1 MTGRKEFRRV
11 VVGLDG
17 LANSRA
23 PDAFVCRL
31 RPPRGGRVTCVRV
44 VEPMRVP
51 SMPLLPGAMRAQ
63 IAGQAD
69 AVNRI
74 RRATARRQ
82 VEAVPATLRRPG
94 WRAAG
99 LVRNGLPLVGL
110 PAAVRAARADVLV
123 VGARGKGAVTHF
135 LLCSVAEAALK
146 HAPVDVLIVK

>member
-1 MTGRKEFRRV
+1 MSGRKEFRRV

-17 LANSRA
+17 SANSRRVA
-23 PDAFVCRL
+23 AFVCRL

-44 VEPMRVP
+44 VEPVRVP

-69 AVNRI
+69 AMNRI
-74 RRATARRQ
+74 RRATAQRQ
-82 VEAVPATLRRPG
+82 VEAAAATLRRAG

-99 LVRNGLPLVGL
+99 LVRTGLPLAGL
-110 PAAVRAARADVLV
+110 LAAVLLV

-135 LLCSVAEAALK
+135 LLGSVAEAALK
-146 HAPVDVLIVK
+146 HAPVEVLIVK

>member
-17 LANSRA
+17 LANSQA

-44 VEPMRVP
+44 VGPVRVP
-51 SMPLLPGAMRAQ
+51 SMPLLPSAMRAQ
-63 IAGQAD
+63 IAGQARCGELD
-69 AVNRI
+69 PARNRPAPG
-74 RRATARRQ
+74 RGL
-82 VEAVPATLRRPG
+82 PATLRRPG

-99 LVRNGLPLVGL
+99 LGRNGLPLVGL
-110 PAAVRAARADVLV
+110 PAAVRAARAVLV
-123 VGARGKGAVTHF
+123 VGARGKGAVTHS